1 MEELDLKELFSIF
14 WNKKVEIGL
23 ITLIF
28 IVVGIIYSFAF
39 VTPKYQSTTTL
50 LLATL
55 NNDGQQSNN
64 KDTITQTDLTLN
76 TNLVSTYSDLIK
88 REIVLNEVLD
98 NLNIRNI
105 NEEQLKN
112 NIKVSSVSDT
122 QLIEISVTNE
132 NATYACDIANEIAKV
147 FTEKVAEEIYNI
159 NNVHVIDVAKVEKE
173 PCNVNHLKD
182 MVIFAFIGI
191 VIAVIKILVM
201 NMLDNTIKTEQDV
214 EKATGLLVLAQ
225 VPEFNMNIRKGGR
238 K

>member
-28 IVVGIIYSFAF
+28 LVVGIIYSFAF

-55 NNDGQQSNN
+55 NNEGQQSNN

-132 NATYACDIANEIAKV
+132 NASYACDIANEIAKV
-147 FTEKVAEEIYNI
+147 FTEKVAKEIYHI

-182 MVIFAFIGI
+182 IFIFAFIGI

-225 VPEFNMNIRKGGR
+225 VPEFEMNMRKGGR

>member
-28 IVVGIIYSFAF
+28 MVVGIIYSFAF

-55 NNDGQQSNN
+55 NNEGQQSNN

-132 NATYACDIANEIAKV
+132 NATYACNIANEIAKV

-159 NNVHVIDVAKVEKE
+159 NNVHVIDVAKVAEI

-182 MVIFAFIGI
+182 IIIFAFIGI

-225 VPEFNMNIRKGGR
+225 VPEFNMNLRKGGR